1 MAPKI
6 TPAAVVRQRILSVL
20 ASTESGSLD
29 SEEAKERLGTQF
41 AWTPDDRRPHLD
53 VDGMPPAWQVRA
65 NLERNKMESK
75 GILSPSF
82 TTEDN
87 VFRVQW
93 ALSDIGWAEAATLKP
108 GDAAGLQQEYGRREQ
123 LWESLK
129 QAGGP
134 VDVPRGLL
142 RQLRLYNGAS
152 GIFVHQEETKTLS
165 APNGAAVS
173 FLHTGKSYDDE
184 LTSTGLIYHY
194 PRTNR
199 AGHDESEIAAAK
211 AAYKAGLPV
220 FVITPGSSSTKRTV
234 YRGYVEEVDDERG
247 VLLITFTEGE
257 LPPPPTK
264 EEVESTF
271 QATDETESNETYSLR
286 RNRPNQVRFAFQVF
300 KRYGEVCAVCT
311 VDVAGLVQAAHL
323 VAKGKRGSDDPRN
336 GLPLCAN
343 HHLAFDRGY
352 WCMDPD
358 LKLHVKAD
366 GPALEDLAIIRAD
379 LSHLARLPHADA
391 LSRVWTDWQAKQEPV
406 A

>member
-1 MAPKI
+1 MARKI

-20 ASTESGSLD
+20 ASTGPGSLD
-29 SEEAKERLGTQF
+29 SEEAKERLGRQF
-41 AWTPDDRRPHLD
+41 SWTPDDQSPHLG

-65 NLERNKMESK
+65 NLVRNKMESK
-75 GILSPSF
+75 GELAPSF
-82 TTEDN
+82 TDEDN
-87 VFRVQW
+87 IFRQQW
-93 ALSDIGWAEAATLKP
+93 ALSDLGWAEAARLKT
-108 GDAAGLQQEYGRREQ
+108 GDAAGVKQEYARREQ

-129 QAGGP
+129 QEGGP
-134 VDVPRGLL
+134 EDVSRGLL

-173 FLHTGKSYDDE
+173 FMHTGKNYDDE
-184 LTSTGLIYHY
+184 LSSTGLIYHY

-211 AAYKAGLPV
+211 AAYQSGLPV
-220 FVITPGSSSTKRTV
+220 FVITPGLSRTKRTV
-234 YRGYVEEVDDERG
+234 HRGYIEEVDDERG
-247 VLLITFTEGE
+247 VLLVTFAEGE

-264 EEVESTF
+264 EELESAF
-271 QATDETESNETYSLR
+271 QATDEGEPDETYSLR

-300 KRYGEVCAVCT
+300 KRYGEVCAVCA
-311 VDVAGLVQAAHL
+311 VDVAGVVQAAHL

-358 LKLHVKAD
+358 LKLHAKAD
-366 GPALEDLAIIRAD
+366 GPALGDLAIIRAD
-379 LSHLARLPHADA
+379 LSHLAHLPHAEA
-391 LSRVWTDWQAKQEPV
+391 LSRVWTEWQPKHQPII
-406 A
+406 